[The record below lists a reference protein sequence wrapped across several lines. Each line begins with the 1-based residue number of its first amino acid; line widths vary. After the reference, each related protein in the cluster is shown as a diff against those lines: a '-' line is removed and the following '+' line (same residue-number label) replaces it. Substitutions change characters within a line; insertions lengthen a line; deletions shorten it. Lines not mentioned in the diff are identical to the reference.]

1 MSAAPARGLRP
12 APLGGASAAVVAA
25 ALAAIVFAAGMV
37 VLVDQAAVST
47 KLVLVGGL
55 GLVAFALLAVARY
68 DAAVAIG
75 FVLSAVVIIEPAP
88 VDGAFMII
96 IAVAA
101 ATGRFKL
108 TAVPRSIQLFT
119 LLLLALNILSMAD
132 AVSLSEAMRFFLI
145 TAYLVVFA
153 LWLCGYVDS
162 ERRARMIVVTWLIV
176 AVISAVLG
184 SLAINFGIPFRDLLI
199 GDGASRAKAL
209 FKDPNVY
216 GPFLVPIAV
225 ILLEQQ
231 IRPRILRLRGST
243 AAVLFT
249 ILTLGVLFSYSRAAW
264 ANMAMATVV
273 MLTASAVTRRG
284 GTRAVRALVGLLL
297 AGCLVAGALGATGSI
312 GFLQQRAQ
320 VQSYDTQRFAAQRAG
335 VEMGWGHPVGV
346 GPGQFQFH
354 HNVES
359 HSTYVRVLAEQ
370 GFGGLALWIALL
382 LTTLVLALRNTVRGS
397 HSYGIGAP
405 ALLGCWCG
413 LVFNSVVVDTLHWR
427 HLWVVAALI
436 WVGAMRE
443 VRLRHAGLSGPR
455 SGHVPATVGLVA
467 PSR

>member
-1 MSAAPARGLRP
+1 
-12 APLGGASAAVVAA
+12 VVAA

-55 GLVAFALLAVARY
+55 GLVGFALLAVARY

-162 ERRARMIVVTWLIV
+162 ERRARMIVVTWLVV

-264 ANMAMATVV
+264 ANMAMATVI